1 MLLRYPLALIL
12 GSASIASLADS
23 VKLSDLDLKTV
34 RQDYGRPMV
43 NQNIVGKPMVIAGK
57 PFAWGLGGHAAM
69 TWNIAVN
76 GATKFHAFVGVDDSS
91 KTGRGTVVFTVYADG
106 KAVYDSGIMATGD
119 APKEVTVDL
128 KNKKD
133 LLLRVD
139 SAGDGISFDHAD
151 WAEAAFEFSGK
162 KPASIVPPVEKPYI
176 LTPKPGPQ
184 PRING
189 PKVFGVRPG
198 HPILFTVPATGVRPM
213 RFEAEGLPAGAKLDP
228 QTGFLSGSVA
238 EKGEYNIKLT
248 ASNSKGKCVRSFKL
262 VVGDV
267 LALTPPMGWS
277 TWYMAYTNITDTFV
291 RAQAEAM
298 ASTGLINHGYSYINI
313 DDGWNVIPGSNDPN
327 RGGKARDD
335 QGNLLSNK
343 LFPDMKG
350 MCDYVHNKGLKIG
363 IYISPGRTTCA
374 GYEGSLNHEEQD
386 AKLFAKWGFDFLKY
400 DWCSYQNE
408 VKGDTLEEYKLPYAK
423 MRDALLKTDRDFVYN
438 LCQYGLKEVWKWG
451 DEVDGN
457 FWRTTGDL
465 GATDSLWD
473 SMSAIGFGQ
482 VGYEKY
488 AKPGRWNDPDNILI
502 GKIMVGG
509 QLLPT
514 TLTPNEQYTYMSL
527 WAILASPMV
536 LASDLTQLDEFTLSL
551 VTNDEV
557 IEVNQDI
564 LGKQGRRLRAYDG
577 LEVWVRDLENG
588 EMAVGLFNRSEV
600 PAEVK
605 VYLSELGI
613 SGTVQV
619 RDLWRQKNQEKAA
632 DSISRKVPRHGVYL
646 LKLTKVSK

>member
-1 MLLRYPLALIL
+1 
-12 GSASIASLADS
+12 
-23 VKLSDLDLKTV
+23 
-34 RQDYGRPMV
+34 MV
-43 NQNIVGKPMVIAGK
+43 NQNIIGKPMAIAGK
-57 PFAWGLGGHAAM
+57 PFAWGLGSHAQM
-69 TWNIAVN
+69 TWRIAIN
-76 GATKFHAFVGVDDSS
+76 GAKKFHAFVGVDDSS
-91 KTGRGTVVFTVYADG
+91 KDGKGTVVFQVLVDG
-106 KAVYDSGIMATGD
+106 KAAYDSGIMATGEP
-119 APKEVTVDL
+119 AKEVSVDL
-128 KNKKD
+128 EKKKNLILK
-133 LLLRVD
+133 VTA
-139 SAGDGISFDHAD
+139 AGDGQGFDHAD
-151 WAEAAFEFSGK
+151 WAEAVFEYEGS
-162 KPASIVPPVEKPYI
+162 KPVSIVPPVEKPYI

-184 PRING
+184 PKING

-198 HPILFTVPATGVRPM
+198 HPILFTVPATGDRPIK
-213 RFEAEGLPAGAKLDP
+213 FEAQGLPAGAKLDP
-228 QTGFLSGSVA
+228 STGFLSGSVA
-238 EKGEYNIKLT
+238 EKGEYKIKFT
-248 ASNSKGKCVRSFKL
+248 ATNSKGKAERNFKL

-291 RAQAEAM
+291 RAQGDAM
-298 ASTGLINHGYSYINI
+298 FSTGLINHGYSYINI
-313 DDGWNVIPGSNDPN
+313 DDGWNVIPGSNDPD

-363 IYISPGRTTCA
+363 IYISPGKTTCA

-386 AKLFAKWGFDFLKY
+386 AKQFAKWGFDFLKY

-408 VKGDTLEEYKLPYAK
+408 VKGDALEEYKLPYAK

-451 DEVDGN
+451 EEVDGN

-465 GATDSLWD
+465 GASDSYWD

-482 VGYEKY
+482 AGYEKY

-502 GKIMVGG
+502 GKVMVGG

-514 TLTPNEQYTYMSL
+514 TLTPSEQYTYMSL
-527 WAILASPMV
+527 WAILASPLV

-557 IEVNQDI
+557 IDVNQDV
-564 LGKQGRRLRAYDG
+564 LGKQGRRLRVSDD
-577 LEVWVRDLENG
+577 LEVWVRDLDND
-588 EMAVGLFNRSEV
+588 EMAVGLFNRSED
-600 PAEVK
+600 PAEMTVS
-605 VYLSELGI
+605 LSELGI
-613 SGTVQV
+613 EGTVQV
-619 RDLWRQKNQEKAA
+619 RDIWRQKDQEKT
-632 DSISRKVPRHGVYL
+632 SKTVKRKVPRHGVAF
-646 LKLTKVSK
+646 LKLTKVTK